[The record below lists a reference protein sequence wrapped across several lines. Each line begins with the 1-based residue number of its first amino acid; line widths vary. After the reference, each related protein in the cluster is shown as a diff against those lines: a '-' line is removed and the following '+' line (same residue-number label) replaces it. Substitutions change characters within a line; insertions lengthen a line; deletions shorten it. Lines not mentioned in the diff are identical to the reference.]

1 MFRYF
6 FMYLFLA
13 VLGLHCCAGFSLVA
27 ASRGY
32 SHWRARAPHCGDFTC
47 GAQGL
52 GHVGFRRRRSR
63 AREHR
68 LSSCGASGP
77 GIKRVSPAQA
87 GRFCTTESPWEAMLL
102 VLFDLKTIKYG
113 PCEFQKKKLNRRHT
127 FIFNIN

>member
-1 MFRYF
+1 MDRLCGGNQSALDRRCEHNPLSLSFKFANEKLYIYMFRYF

-47 GAQGL
+47 EAQGL

-63 AREHR
+63 ARE
-68 LSSCGASGP
+68 
-77 GIKRVSPAQA
+77 KPAQ
-87 GRFCTTESPWEAMLL
+87 
-102 VLFDLKTIKYG
+102 
-113 PCEFQKKKLNRRHT
+113 Q
-127 FIFNIN
+127 